1 MDRLILMESD
11 DSTAEVETDEAFG
24 NSGIW
29 VFLCVLVSVMGC
41 VYSRSCIGE
50 ICAPKDVRVKESENV
65 RKTEFPVF
73 SPDPLDG
80 QEGEFGDQ
88 LNELGGTGDSE
99 AGITRLSRVSAQ
111 FLPPEGSRNVKVPS
125 GKYELRYSYLSQRG
139 YYPDALDKANQDSFC
154 IHTPFGTNLDDHFFG
169 VFDGHGEF
177 GAQCS
182 QFVKRKL
189 CENLLRNSRFR
200 TDAVEACHAA
210 FLSTN
215 SQLHVDSLD
224 DSMSGTTAITILVRG
239 RTLYVANSGDSR
251 AVIAER
257 RGKDIVA
264 IDLSID
270 QTPFRLDELERVKQC
285 GARVLTLDQIE
296 GLKNPDVQCWG
307 TEEGD
312 DGDPPRL
319 WVENGMYPGT
329 AFSRSIGDS
338 IAETI
343 GVIAN
348 PEIVVLELKPD
359 HPFFVIASDGVF
371 EFLSSQAVVDMV
383 SRANLPTDTIRAFDK
398 MVDFGI
404 EPGNDDANELLYAL
418 CKWKH
423 VRHAQDFFD
432 RIKLELVPSAKTYRI
447 LMSGWGRI
455 GESDEARKVAKYK
468 DPRDACAAIVAE
480 SYKLWLQ
487 YETRTDD
494 ITVIVV
500 HISGLTDCQTSV
512 GQSTS
517 QDAILR
523 PPIPQIVEATGSE
536 SPSPLN
542 WTARINRARNDLS
555 RARLRVIEG
564 SLENGQ
570 HWVPPSPAHRKTWE
584 EEAHIQRALH
594 DHFLFRKLT
603 DSQCQVLL
611 DCMQRVE
618 VNPGE
623 IVVKQG
629 GEGDC
634 FYVVGNG
641 EFEVLATQEEKDGDV
656 PRVLQQYTAEKLS
669 SFGELALMYNK
680 PLQASVRAVTGGTL
694 WALRREDFRGI
705 LMSEFSNLSSLK
717 LLRSVDLLS
726 RLTILQ
732 LSHIADSLSEV
743 PFSDGQTIAD
753 RNEALLGLYIIQKG
767 QVRITADVEV
777 INKPNTGSLTSDKS
791 KQDNDMQRYK
801 EFFVEKPEGSYFGEW
816 TLLGENIGSVSA
828 VAVGDVVCAVL
839 TKEKFESV
847 VGPLAKLSQD
857 DHKSGEYSLDLSNDS
872 RSIDPSTLAKVKLS
886 DLEWRK
892 CLYSTDC
899 CEIGLVLLRDSEYLL
914 SLKRFSKNKIR
925 SLGKEAMVLK
935 EKNLMKSVSPSAGVP
950 QVLCT
955 CADQTH
961 AGILLNTRI
970 ACPLASILHIPL
982 DEASARFCAASIVT
996 ALEDLHKNDVLYRG
1010 VSPDVLMFDQSGY
1023 LQLVDFRFG
1032 KKLSGER
1039 TFTIC
1044 GMADSLAP
1052 EIVQGKGHGLP
1063 ADCKLTLEPLLLSK
1077 SLLSLIEVM
1086 NDIPLYFVW
1095 ALGVLIYFMLQG
1107 EMPFGSWRES
1117 EIETFAKIAKGQ
1129 LTLPETLSPEAVDL
1143 ITKLLDVDES
1153 MRLGSQGSDSVKTH
1167 PWFGGIDW
1175 RGIRESGFPVPSE
1188 IISRISQHLENH
1200 SEDGGASLLSP
1211 TRDVEELNTPEWL
1224 EDW

>member
-1 MDRLILMESD
+1 
-11 DSTAEVETDEAFG
+11 
-24 NSGIW
+24 
-29 VFLCVLVSVMGC
+29 MGC

-65 RKTEFPVF
+65 RTTEFPVF
-73 SPDPLDG
+73 SPDRLDG
-80 QEGEFGDQ
+80 QEEEFGDQ

-154 IHTPFGTNLDDHFFG
+154 IHTPFGTNPDDHFFG

-215 SQLHVDSLD
+215 SQLHADNLD

-383 SRANLPTDTIRAFDK
+383 
-398 MVDFGI
+398 
-404 EPGNDDANELLYAL
+404 
-418 CKWKH
+418 
-423 VRHAQDFFD
+423 
-432 RIKLELVPSAKTYRI
+432 
-447 LMSGWGRI
+447 
-455 GESDEARKVAKYK
+455 AKYK

-500 HISGLTDCQTSV
+500 HISGLTDTSV

-542 WTARINRARNDLS
+542 WSARINRARNDLS

-570 HWVPPSPAHRKTWE
+570 DWVPPSPAHRKTWE

-656 PRVLQQYTAEKLS
+656 PRVLQRYTAEKLS

-680 PLQASVRAVTGGTL
+680 PLQASVRAVTSGTL

-767 QVRITADVEV
+767 QVRITADAEV
-777 INKPNTGSLTSDKS
+777 INKPNTGSLMSDKS
-791 KQDNDMQRYK
+791 KQNNDMQRYR

-816 TLLGENIGSVSA
+816 TLLGENIGSLSA

-857 DHKSGEYSLDLSNDS
+857 DHKSGEYSLDLSKES

-899 CEIGLVLLRDSEYLL
+899 CEIGLVLLRDSEYFL

-925 SLGKEAMVLK
+925 SLGKEAVVLK

-1010 VSPDVLMFDQSGY
+1010 VSPDVLMFDQSGH

-1063 ADCKLTLEPLLLSK
+1063 ADW
-1077 SLLSLIEVM
+1077 
-1086 NDIPLYFVW
+1086 W

-1107 EMPFGSWRES
+1107 EMPFGSWRVS
-1117 EIETFAKIAKGQ
+1117 EIETFAKIAKAQ

-1153 MRLGSQGSDSVKTH
+1153 KRLGSQGSDSVKTH

-1175 RGIRESGFPVPSE
+1175 RGIRESSFPVPSE

-1200 SEDGGASLLSP
+1200 SENGGASLLSP
-1211 TRDVEELNTPEWL
+1211 TRDAEELNTPEWL